1 MANLRVYWDY
11 LLRRRLQKLMPSMH
25 VTYYTDV
32 CGHLK
37 VSLATYLH
45 CEQSIYQKKRA
56 LLRNEEE
63 DNSHCS

>member
-11 LLRRRLQKLMPSMH
+11 RLRRCLQKLMPSMH

-37 VSLATYLH
+37 VSLATYH

-56 LLRNEEE
+56 LLRSEEE
-63 DNSHCS
+63 DNIHCS

>member
-11 LLRRRLQKLMPSMH
+11 LLRRCLQKLMPSMH
-25 VTYYTDV
+25 VTYYTGV

-37 VSLATYLH
+37 VSLATYH
-45 CEQSIYQKKRA
+45 CEQSTQKKRA

-63 DNSHCS
+63 DNIHCS